1 MNTINPFNPNSPS
14 GPGMFAGRYA
24 EMKAIEKLLIQ
35 TKSNK
40 GHGFLLTGQRGIGKT
55 SLLNL
60 VKYQAEGD
68 IDVNGENL
76 NFLVVDIDITKD
88 TSQQVLIKK
97 IELALKRKLART
109 EKARAVF
116 GEIWSFI
123 GRLEAAGVK
132 INTTANAENELIFEE
147 FCYSLSDTLNRVT
160 KATDKS
166 KFDNSY
172 DGLLIMIDESDNACP
187 ELDLGTFIKLLYER
201 LQKEG
206 TQHLMVGVSGLPN
219 TKQVLSESHPSSLRI
234 FEELV
239 LDRLQESDIKYVIKR
254 VLEHSKEIN
263 GFETEVSERAEKL
276 LINLSEG
283 FPHFIHQY
291 GYCAFDLSDGK
302 KITEENVINGAFGPN
317 GAIEKIGDKYYRD
330 DYYNKIKKDSY
341 RQVLIIMSEKLDS
354 WVSRT
359 FIKNRFKG
367 EKATLNNAIA
377 ALRNRGIILDKEGS
391 RGMYRL
397 QDKGFAW
404 WIVMNKKRE
413 DRDKREQH
421 KK

>member
-1 MNTINPFNPNSPS
+1 MSKINPFNPNSPS
-14 GPGMFAGRYA
+14 GPGMFAGRITEIEA
-24 EMKAIEKLLIQ
+24 TEKLLIQ
-35 TKSNK
+35 TKANK

-60 VKYQAEGD
+60 VKYQAEGY
-68 IDVNGENL
+68 IDVNGQKL
-76 NFLVVDIDITKD
+76 NFLVVDIDITKE
-88 TSQQVLIKK
+88 TTQQGLIKK

-109 EKARAVF
+109 EKARAIF

-123 GRLEAAGVK
+123 GRIEAAGVK
-132 INTTANAENELIFEE
+132 INTSSNSENELIFEE
-147 FCYSLSDTLNRVT
+147 FCYSLADTLNRVT

-172 DGLLIMIDESDNACP
+172 DGLLIMIDEADNACP
-187 ELDLGTFIKLLYER
+187 ELDLGTFVKLLFER

-206 TQHLMVGVSGLPN
+206 TQHLMVGISGLPN
-219 TKQVLSESHPSSLRI
+219 TKKVLTDSHPSSLRI

-239 LDRLQESDIKYVIKR
+239 LDRLEEKDIQYVIKH
-254 VLEHSKEIN
+254 VLKHSKEIN
-263 GFETEVSERAEKL
+263 GYETKIADRAEKL

-291 GYCAFDLSDGK
+291 GFCAFDLSDGK
-302 KITEENVINGAFGPN
+302 TITEDNVISGAFGNN

-354 WVSRT
+354 WVGRT
-359 FIKNRFKG
+359 YIKNRFKG
-367 EKATLNNAIA
+367 SDSTLNNAIA
-377 ALRNRGIILDKEGS
+377 ALRSRGIILDKEGS

-404 WIVMNKKRE
+404 WIVMNQKRE
-413 DRDKREQH
+413 ERDKRKVH

>member
-1 MNTINPFNPNSPS
+1 MSKINPFNPNSPS
-14 GPGMFAGRYA
+14 GPGMFAGRLH
-24 EMKAIEKLLIQ
+24 EIETIEKLLLQ
-35 TKSNK
+35 TKANK

-68 IDVNGENL
+68 IEVNGEKL
-76 NFLVVDIDITKD
+76 NFLVVDIDISKD
-88 TSQQVLIKK
+88 TTQHTLIKK

-109 EKARAVF
+109 EKTRAVF

-123 GRLEAAGVK
+123 GRVEAVGVK
-132 INTTANAENELIFEE
+132 IDTSSNGKSELIFEE
-147 FCYSLSDTLNRVT
+147 FCYSLADTLNRVT
-160 KATDKS
+160 KAKENS
-166 KFDNSY
+166 VFDNSY
-172 DGLLIMIDESDNACP
+172 DGLLIMIDEADNACS
-187 ELDLGTFIKLLYER
+187 ELDLGTFVKLLYER

-206 TQHLMVGVSGLPN
+206 TQHLMIGVSGLPQI
-219 TKQVLSESHPSSLRI
+219 KRILLDSHPSSLRI
-234 FEELV
+234 FEELN
-239 LDRLQESDIKYVIKR
+239 LDRLEEPDIKYIIKK
-254 VLEHSKEIN
+254 VLDHSSEAN
-263 GFETEVSERAEKL
+263 GFSTKIVERAEKL

-291 GYCAFDLSDGK
+291 GYSAFDLSDGK
-302 KITEENVINGAFGPN
+302 TINEDDVVQGAFGSN
-317 GAIEKIGDKYYRD
+317 GAIEKIGDRYYRD

-341 RQVLIIMSEKLDS
+341 RQVLIIMSDKLDS

-367 EKATLNNAIA
+367 KDTTLNNAIA

-404 WIVMNKKRE
+404 WIVMNQKRE
-413 DRDKREQH
+413 ERDKRAQH

>member
-1 MNTINPFNPNSPS
+1 MNKINPFNPNSPS
-14 GPGMFAGRYA
+14 GPGMFAGRMA
-24 EMKAIEKLLIQ
+24 EIVAIEKLLLQ
-35 TKSNK
+35 TKANK

-60 VKYQAEGD
+60 IKYEAEGD
-68 IDVNGENL
+68 IECHGDKL
-76 NFLVVDIDITKD
+76 NFLVVDIDISKET
-88 TSQQVLIKK
+88 TQQVLIRK

-123 GRLEAAGVK
+123 GKIEAVGVK
-132 INTTANAENELIFEE
+132 IDTSSKAENELIFEE
-147 FCYSLSDTLNRVT
+147 FCYSLADTLNRVT
-160 KATDKS
+160 KATEKS
-166 KFDNSY
+166 KLDNSY

-187 ELDLGTFIKLLYER
+187 ELDLGTFIKLLFER

-206 TQHLMVGVSGLPN
+206 TQHLMIGVSGLPN
-219 TKQVLSESHPSSLRI
+219 TKQIVVESHPSSLRI
-234 FEELV
+234 FEEMN
-239 LDRLQESDIKYVIKR
+239 LDRLKEDDIRYVIKR
-254 VLEHSKEIN
+254 VLEHSEEIN
-263 GFETEVSERAEKL
+263 GYKTTITGRAEKL
-276 LINLSEG
+276 LVNLSEG

-302 KITEENVINGAFGPN
+302 EITEKNVLDGAFGEN

-341 RQVLIIMSEKLDS
+341 RQVLIIMSKKLDS

-359 FIKNRFKG
+359 YIKNRFKG
-367 EKATLNNAIA
+367 EASTLNNAIA
-377 ALRNRGIILDKEGS
+377 ALRTRGIILDKEGS

-413 DRDKREQH
+413 ERDKRPNH